1 MIPIHLLHLVIFAL
15 VFWVRKSS
23 EVLDAD
29 GAMVMILLWKEEVW
43 KKK

>member
-29 GAMVMILLWKEEVW
+29 GAMVMILWNEEVW